1 MSASEFPS
9 SWTDP
14 TYVSTVVMV
23 LVAGG
28 LVFYAA
34 LTPGDP
40 SHETVG
46 FVLLWVSLPATIAY
60 ELARRF
66 G

>member
-1 MSASEFPS
+1 MPADGFPS

-14 TYVSTVVMV
+14 EYVAAVV
-23 LVAGG
+23 LVLAAGT
-28 LVFYAA
+28 LFFYAA

-40 SHETVG
+40 TPETVG
-46 FVLLWVSLPATIAY
+46 FVLLWVSLPATVAY